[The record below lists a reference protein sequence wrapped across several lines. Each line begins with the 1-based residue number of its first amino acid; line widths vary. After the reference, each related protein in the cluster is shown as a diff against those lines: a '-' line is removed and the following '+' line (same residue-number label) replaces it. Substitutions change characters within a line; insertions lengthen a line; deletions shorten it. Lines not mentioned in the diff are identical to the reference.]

1 MNKQDDPFGFDKR
14 VSCVQSPCPVSQLGQ
29 PPKEFEV
36 SWSSRHSGQVDLCEA
51 CVAILDS
58 IPSFCSIGVNSQL
71 WVKTATAAQ
80 SPSGERLSAS

>member
-1 MNKQDDPFGFDKR
+1 MNKQDDPLGFDKG

-36 SWSSRHSGQVDLCEA
+36 SWSSRHSGQVHLRDA

-58 IPSFCSIGVNSQL
+58 IPSVCSIGVNES
-71 WVKTATAAQ
+71 V
-80 SPSGERLSAS
+80 SCG